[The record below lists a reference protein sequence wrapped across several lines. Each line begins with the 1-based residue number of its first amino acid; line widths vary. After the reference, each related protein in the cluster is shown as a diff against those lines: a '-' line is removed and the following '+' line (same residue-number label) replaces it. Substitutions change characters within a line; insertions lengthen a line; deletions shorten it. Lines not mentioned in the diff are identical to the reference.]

1 MARKRRS
8 DRYHLVYQLT
18 APSGERYVGV
28 TFVRGDSRSI
38 KARNR
43 STEARFKAHCRNAL
57 DYNHKTLLCEAIREC
72 GPDAFAKD
80 ILEVIRGK
88 KQTHAREREL
98 IAELKPEL
106 NMEGMGRKLN
116 SSVKKIQNKTLLFV

>member
-43 STEARFKAHCRNAL
+43 SAEDRFKAHCRNAL

-72 GPDAFAKD
+72 GPDAFVKD

-116 SSVKKIQNKTLLFV
+116 SSVKKNTK

>member
-18 APSGERYVGV
+18 SPTGERYVGV

-43 STEARFKAHCRNAL
+43 SAEDRFKAHCRNAL

-72 GPDAFAKD
+72 GPDAFVKD
-80 ILEVIRGK
+80 ILAVIRGK
-88 KQTHAREREL
+88 KETHMKEREL
-98 IAELKPEL
+98 IAEIMPEL

-116 SSVKKIQNKTLLFV
+116 SSVKKNIK

>member
-18 APSGERYVGV
+18 APTGEKYVGV

-43 STEARFKAHCRNAL
+43 SADARFKAHCRNAL
-57 DYNHKTLLCEAIREC
+57 VYNHSTLLCEAIRDC
-72 GPDAFAKD
+72 GPEAFVKD

-88 KQTHAREREL
+88 KETHTREREL
-98 IAELKPEL
+98 ISEIQPAL
-106 NMEGMGRKLN
+106 NMEGMGRKIN